1 MYSTEEKAG
10 KNCPEKFTL
19 NTQLSCPKRW
29 SKRKKKEEERLVK
42 EQRLVIIASF
52 SFNECSSTA
61 RTSVIGL
68 FSVVGTR

>member
-1 MYSTEEKAG
+1 MYSIEEKTG

-19 NTQLSCPKRW
+19 NTRHSCPKCW
-29 SKRKKKEEERLVK
+29 TKRKKKKEKRLVE
-42 EQRLVIIASF
+42 EQRLAIIASF